1 MMMDFSPVFL
11 LLAFT
16 VGFGQTQDYCS
27 ISPSHTMCKFQV
39 RVLSKVEGG
48 LSLIPL
54 VKQSGA
60 NYGFD

>member
-27 ISPSHTMCKFQV
+27 ISPSHTMCKFPV
-39 RVLSKVEGG
+39 RVVSNLEGEPR
-48 LSLIPL
+48 LKSR
-54 VKQSGA
+54 
-60 NYGFD
+60 